1 MAPFHARDMGLVHF
15 SIKTAT
21 RRGAGTLTDNTVAV
35 VIPAFKAE
43 DFIEAAV
50 RSVLAQ
56 THADWEAWIITDD
69 SEDYEELLGRAG
81 LVDRRFHFLSSGRVG
96 AGASRAR
103 NLALDRIQT
112 PYVAILDADDRMK
125 PRKLE
130 LAVAALAEQPIVSSS
145 LEVMDQDYNRLRL
158 VGDGEDRMLTPGA
171 YKFVSLSMDS
181 MIVWDRRRCD
191 ARYDLELTNMTDLE
205 LLMQLWRTAGSVHHL
220 GTPQHDYIK
229 LTTSMSN
236 GIGVTEKMIAAKK
249 ILLERL
255 GSGRYRFATPAA
267 TEGLIAFLGI
277 SLAAEAAYPMALEET
292 PGLLFEDHLEPML
305 RAYEA
310 QVRRG

>member
-1 MAPFHARDMGLVHF
+1 M
-15 SIKTAT
+15 
-21 RRGAGTLTDNTVAV
+21 TDITVAV
-35 VIPAFKAE
+35 VIPAYKAE
-43 DFIEAAV
+43 TLIEEAV

-56 THADWEAWIITDD
+56 THADWEAWIVTDD
-69 SEDYEELLGRAG
+69 GEDYEELLGRAG

-130 LAVAALAEQPIVSSS
+130 LAVAALAEQPIVASA
-145 LEVMDQDYNRLRL
+145 LDVMDQNYNRLRL
-158 VGDGEDRMLTPGA
+158 VGDGPDQVLTPGA
-171 YKFVSLSMDS
+171 YKFVNLSMDS

-229 LTTSMSN
+229 LATSMSN

-249 ILLERL
+249 TLLSRL
-255 GSGRYRFATPAA
+255 ETNQYRFAAPGTA
-267 TEGLIAFLGI
+267 EGIIAFLGI
-277 SLAAEAAYPMALEET
+277 SLAAEAAYPMALEER

-310 QVRRG
+310 QVRRD

>member
-1 MAPFHARDMGLVHF
+1 M
-15 SIKTAT
+15 
-21 RRGAGTLTDNTVAV
+21 TDSTVAV
-35 VIPAFKAE
+35 VIPAYKAE
-43 DFIEAAV
+43 TLIEEAV

-56 THADWEAWIITDD
+56 THADWEAWIVTDD
-69 SEDYEELLGRAG
+69 GEDYEELLGRAG
-81 LVDRRFHFLSSGRVG
+81 LVDKRFHFLSSGRVG

-130 LAVAALAEQPIVSSS
+130 LAVAALAEQPIVASA
-145 LEVMDQDYNRLRL
+145 LDVMDQNYNRLRL
-158 VGDGEDRMLTPGA
+158 VGDGPDQVLTPGA
-171 YKFVSLSMDS
+171 YKFVNLSMDS

-229 LTTSMSN
+229 LATSMSN

-249 ILLERL
+249 TLLSRL
-255 GSGRYRFATPAA
+255 ETNQYRFAAPGTA
-267 TEGLIAFLGI
+267 EGIIAFLGI
-277 SLAAEAAYPMALEET
+277 SLAAEAAYPMALEER

-310 QVRRG
+310 QVRRD

>member
-1 MAPFHARDMGLVHF
+1 M
-15 SIKTAT
+15 
-21 RRGAGTLTDNTVAV
+21 TDSTVAV
-35 VIPAFKAE
+35 VIPAYKAE
-43 DFIEAAV
+43 TLIEEAV

-56 THADWEAWIITDD
+56 THADWEAWIVTDD
-69 SEDYEELLGRAG
+69 GEDYEELLGRAG

-130 LAVAALAEQPIVSSS
+130 LAVAALAEQPIVASA
-145 LEVMDQDYNRLRL
+145 LDVMDQNYNRLRL
-158 VGDGEDRMLTPGA
+158 VGDGPDQVLTPGA
-171 YKFVSLSMDS
+171 YKFVNLSMDS

-229 LTTSMSN
+229 LATSMSN

-249 ILLERL
+249 TLLSRL
-255 GSGRYRFATPAA
+255 ETNQYRFAAPGTA
-267 TEGLIAFLGI
+267 EGIIAFLGI
-277 SLAAEAAYPMALEET
+277 SLAAEAAYPMALEER

-310 QVRRG
+310 QVRRD

>member
-1 MAPFHARDMGLVHF
+1 VAPFHARDMGLRRF
-15 SIKTAT
+15 SIKTAKPAE
-21 RRGAGTLTDNTVAV
+21 GGTLTDNTVAV

-56 THADWEAWIITDD
+56 THADWEIWIVSDD
-69 SEDYEELLGRAG
+69 SEDYEELLGRSG
-81 LVDRRFHFLSSGRVG
+81 LVDRRFRFVSTGRVG

-112 PYVAILDADDRMK
+112 PYVAILDADDRLK

-130 LAVAALAEQPIVSSS
+130 LAVAALAEQPIVSSA
-145 LEVMDQDYNRLRL
+145 LEVMDQDYNHLRL
-158 VGDGEDRMLTPGA
+158 VGDGEDRVLTPGA
-171 YKFVSLSMDS
+171 YKFINLSMDS

-236 GIGVTEKMIAAKK
+236 GAGVTEKMIGSKK
-249 ILLERL
+249 TLLDRL
-255 GSGRYRFATPAA
+255 GKGHYRFAAPGT
-267 TEGLIAFLGI
+267 TDGLIAFLGI
-277 SLAAEAAYPMALEET
+277 SLAAEAAYPMALEER

>member
-1 MAPFHARDMGLVHF
+1 M
-15 SIKTAT
+15 
-21 RRGAGTLTDNTVAV
+21 TDSTVAV
-35 VIPAFKAE
+35 VIPAYKAE
-43 DFIEAAV
+43 TLIEEAV

-56 THADWEAWIITDD
+56 THADWEAWIVTDD
-69 SEDYEELLGRAG
+69 GEDYEELLGRAG

-130 LAVAALAEQPIVSSS
+130 LAVAALAEQPIVASA
-145 LEVMDQDYNRLRL
+145 LDVMDQAYNRLRL
-158 VGDGEDRMLTPGA
+158 VGDGPDRVLTPGA
-171 YKFVSLSMDS
+171 YKFVNLSMDS

-229 LTTSMSN
+229 LATSMSN

-249 ILLERL
+249 TLLSRL
-255 GSGRYRFATPAA
+255 ETNQYRFAAPGTA
-267 TEGLIAFLGI
+267 EGLIAFLGI
-277 SLAAEAAYPMALEET
+277 SLAAEAAYPMALEER

-310 QVRRG
+310 QVRRD